1 MRTQD
6 EILRQAVFS
15 DRHLIHA
22 RMTTDKS
29 LFEHQHD
36 SNVMLSRNTPNLD
49 NVFSQ
54 VSESTFP
61 MMVKLIQMNIFLKK
75 KLPLKNIMMFYLI
88 LKKLIINIKIYTLL
102 QNILFI
108 KIQK

>member
-61 MMVKLIQMNIFLKK
+61 MMVKLIHCAILGLGDSECNIGHDG
-75 KLPLKNIMMFYLI
+75 ISHSI
-88 LKKLIINIKIYTLL
+88 EAS
-102 QNILFI
+102 
-108 KIQK
+108 